1 MMEPTQRRTDIPV
14 LILHNIDLAWDL
26 DEQATAY
33 GAVEELKKGLHDEGH
48 PVVDLPVFNES
59 LAETLQAY
67 HPNDYVVFNW
77 CEGLPGIPRSE
88 NKVAQIL
95 EEGNYAYTGAC
106 PDVLSFS
113 WDKAATKDLL
123 NKRGIPTPAGMIINS
138 KNINA
143 WSRFPAI
150 VKPAYEHCSF
160 GITEDAVVTNTPE
173 LRERVAFVRNN
184 FKQPALVEDFIDG
197 PEFHVTLWGNRKIH
211 ALPPA
216 EMDFSAF
223 KDIKDRLCTYD
234 SKFVPGSSH
243 YENIT
248 VRIPAE
254 LDDEE
259 LTLLNH
265 TAIAAYKAIGCRDF
279 ARIDLRLLNG
289 IYYVLDIN
297 PNADF
302 SPDTSSIYAAEAA
315 GLSYGAIAS
324 CLVNL
329 AALRHPIYSIRGEA
343 DDPEYQSGVL
353 PG

>member
-1 MMEPTQRRTDIPV
+1 MEPTQRRTDIPV
-14 LILHNIDLAWDL
+14 LILHNVDPAWDL
-26 DEQATAY
+26 NEQATAY
-33 GAVEELKKGLHDEGH
+33 EAVNKLKTGLHNEGH
-48 PVVDLPVFNES
+48 PVVDVPVLNES

-67 HPNDYVVFNW
+67 HPHDYVVFNW
-77 CEGLPGIPRSE
+77 CEGLPGLPRSE
-88 NKVAQIL
+88 SKVAQKL
-95 EEGNYAYTGAC
+95 EECNFAYTGSC
-106 PDVLSFS
+106 PEVLAFS

-123 NKRGIPTPAGMIINS
+123 NKSGILMPAGMIINS
-138 KNINA
+138 KNINT

-160 GITEDAVVTNTPE
+160 GITEDAVVTNTSE

-184 FKQPALVEDFIDG
+184 FRQPALVEDFIDG
-197 PEFHVTLWGNRKIH
+197 REFHVTLWGNGIIH

-223 KDIKDRLCTYD
+223 KDIKDRLCTFD
-234 SKFVPGSSH
+234 SKFSPGSSH
-243 YENIT
+243 YENII

-259 LTLLNH
+259 LALLNH
-265 TAIAAYKAIGCRDF
+265 TAIAAYKAIGCRDY

-289 IYYVLDIN
+289 NYYVLDIN

-302 SPDTSSIYAAEAA
+302 SPDTSSIYAAEVA

-329 AALRHPIYSIRGEA
+329 AALRHPIYSIRA
-343 DDPEYQSGVL
+343 
-353 PG
+353 